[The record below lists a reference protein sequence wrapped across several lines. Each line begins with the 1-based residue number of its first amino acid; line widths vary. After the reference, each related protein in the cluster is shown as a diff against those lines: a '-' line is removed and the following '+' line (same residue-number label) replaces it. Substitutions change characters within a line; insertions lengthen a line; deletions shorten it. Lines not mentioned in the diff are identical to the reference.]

1 MLIGLDFIFA
11 ACPARIFCLARAII
25 FAAQRAQIH
34 LTFDNA
40 KVINFHCESKFQ
52 TIITCENLLNASV
65 SHALPQNRDNDMMT
79 K

>member
-52 TIITCENLLNASV
+52 TIITCENLLTQV
-65 SHALPQNRDNDMMT
+65 FLTHYLKIVTMT
-79 K
+79 S